1 MLKFRKLMLV
11 LTFVVSLVFVTIM
24 GATYAYYNNT
34 FGNIDISTGNK
45 DDMINI
51 IFRDSDYLDLHT
63 GIPILPEEVEM
74 EASKISFS
82 LNPNN
87 NITDGYDVS
96 TSIYLSD
103 IEIDDEL
110 KTSDFKYRLVC
121 NNKVTYN
128 DGTFNVG
135 NNQTFEGNFIDLKS
149 SYLNITNLS
158 SSKTGNEVFLI
169 NYGDNIVSQK
179 YECTLYIWLQESLS
193 SQNNLMN
200 RHFATNISVDSV
212 IAKR

>member
-11 LTFVVSLVFVTIM
+11 LTFAVSLIFVTIM

-34 FGNIDISTGNK
+34 FGSVDISTGK
-45 DDMINI
+45 KEDTLNI
-51 IFRDSDYLDLHT
+51 VFRDSDYLDLHT
-63 GIPILPEEVEM
+63 GIPILSEEVET

-82 LNPNN
+82 LNPTN
-87 NITDGYDVS
+87 NITEGYDVS
-96 TSIYLSD
+96 ASLFLSD

-121 NNKVTYN
+121 NNIVTYN
-128 DGTFNVG
+128 DGTTNSG
-135 NNQTFEGNFIDLKS
+135 NDQVFEGNFMDLKGD
-149 SYLNITNLS
+149 YLNIANLS
-158 SSKTGNEVFLI
+158 STSSGNDIFVI

-179 YECTLYIWLQESLS
+179 YECTLYIWLEESLS

-200 RHFATNISVDSV
+200 KHFATNVMVDSMV
-212 IAKR
+212 AKR